1 MRHQDKCGVLVEY
14 TVGRVCNTRTWGGPQ
29 RGVEHQGGGVQ
40 VNAGNCI
47 LNICSHWL
55 VFRCDMTT
63 SASEHCFVYTFQ
75 LQLSDY
81 KQKQS
86 DWCTLKVQR
95 EGNGATWHKKHQEKF
110 YYTFY
115 PRSRKRFVGAESD
128 VNVISAVTCCIIVW
142 ILHFLGTLTVKQYLN
157 HKSQSSSS
165 DFLWRVCLH
174 WAIYWSR
181 SKSGNLKTKR

>member
-86 DWCTLKVQR
+86 D
-95 EGNGATWHKKHQEKF
+95 
-110 YYTFY
+110 
-115 PRSRKRFVGAESD
+115 
-128 VNVISAVTCCIIVW
+128 
-142 ILHFLGTLTVKQYLN
+142 
-157 HKSQSSSS
+157 
-165 DFLWRVCLH
+165 
-174 WAIYWSR
+174 
-181 SKSGNLKTKR
+181 